1 MNRELTM
8 EINKGLLNFIEKSP
22 SLYHVIDNFRN
33 MLREAGFTQL
43 TEKEPWNLENGGKYF
58 VTRGGSTIIAFKIPE
73 KEFVNFQIVASHSDS
88 PTFKLKAN
96 PELEK
101 EGHYLSLNIEKYGGM
116 IYGPWFDRP
125 LSIAGRV
132 VVKDGS
138 RLSGRLVNIDRDLLV
153 IPNVAIHMNRKIN
166 DGFAYNP
173 QKDMLPLLGSE
184 QSRGILTEELAGQAG
199 IDSPEDIVSADLYL
213 YNRQKGT
220 FLGMQNEFIGSPKLD
235 DLQCAYASVKAFMQ
249 GGNNDSVTV
258 CCVFDS
264 EEVGSCTSQG
274 ADSTMLSDVLE
285 RISDAFDRNL
295 QEHKAALAGSFMVSA
310 DNAHAVH
317 PNMPEKS
324 DPTDRP
330 FINGGIVIKHNANQK
345 YTTDAVTDAVFKGI
359 CVKACVPVQD
369 FSNRADEPGGSTL
382 GNIASSHVSISMVDI
397 GLPQLAMHSP
407 FEIAGAADTVYMV
420 RALEE
425 FYNTFIDK
433 TEDGYELK

>member
-1 MNRELTM
+1 M

-22 SLYHVIDNFRN
+22 SLYHVIENFKN
-33 MLREAGFTQL
+33 MLLETGFTQL
-43 TEKEPWNLENGGKYF
+43 TEKESWNLEKGGKYF
-58 VTRGGSTIIAFKIPE
+58 VTRGGTTIIAFKVPE
-73 KEFVNFQIVASHSDS
+73 KEFANFQIVASHSDS
-88 PTFKLKAN
+88 PAFKLKAN

-125 LSIAGRV
+125 LSVAGRV
-132 VVKDGS
+132 VVKDGI

-166 DGFAYNP
+166 DGFSYNP

-184 QSRGILTEELAGQAG
+184 QSKGVLIEELARQAG
-199 IDSPEDIVSADLYL
+199 ADSSKDIVSADLYL
-213 YNRQKGT
+213 YNRQRGT
-220 FLGMQNEFIGSPKLD
+220 FLGVQNEFIGSPKLD
-235 DLQCAYASVKAFMQ
+235 DLQCAYTSVKAFIQ
-249 GGNNDSVTV
+249 GGNNDSVTM

-285 RISDAFDRNL
+285 RISDAFGRNL
-295 QEHKAALAGSFMVSA
+295 QEHKSALAGSFMVSA

-330 FINGGIVIKHNANQK
+330 FINRGVVVKHNANQK

-407 FEIAGAADTVYMV
+407 FEIAGASDTAYMV

-433 TEDGYELK
+433 TEDGFELK

>member
-1 MNRELTM
+1 MNREHTM

-22 SLYHVIDNFRN
+22 SLYHVIENFKN
-33 MLREAGFTQL
+33 MLLETGFTQL
-43 TEKEPWNLENGGKYF
+43 TEKESWNLEKGGKYF
-58 VTRGGSTIIAFKIPE
+58 VTRGGTTIIAFKVPE
-73 KEFVNFQIVASHSDS
+73 KEFANFQIVASHSDS
-88 PTFKLKAN
+88 PAFKLKAN

-125 LSIAGRV
+125 LSVAGRV
-132 VVKDGS
+132 VVKDGI

-166 DGFAYNP
+166 DGFSYNP

-184 QSRGILTEELAGQAG
+184 QSKGVLIEELARQAG
-199 IDSPEDIVSADLYL
+199 ADSSKDIVSADLYL
-213 YNRQKGT
+213 YNRQRGT
-220 FLGMQNEFIGSPKLD
+220 FLGVQNEFIGSPKLD
-235 DLQCAYASVKAFMQ
+235 DLQCAYTSVKAFIQ
-249 GGNNDSVTV
+249 GGNNDSVTM

-285 RISDAFDRNL
+285 RISDAFGRNL
-295 QEHKAALAGSFMVSA
+295 QEHKSALAGSFMVSA

-330 FINGGIVIKHNANQK
+330 FINRGVVVKHNANQK

-407 FEIAGAADTVYMV
+407 FEIAGASDTAYMV

-433 TEDGYELK
+433 TEDGFELK